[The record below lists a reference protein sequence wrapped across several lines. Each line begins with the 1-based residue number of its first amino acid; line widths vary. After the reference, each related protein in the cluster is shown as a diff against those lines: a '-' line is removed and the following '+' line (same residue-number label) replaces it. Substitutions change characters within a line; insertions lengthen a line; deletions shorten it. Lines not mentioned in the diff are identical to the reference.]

1 MSVVVRQ
8 NTLISQRV
16 EVALVYRS
24 MLGMDEALA
33 YLQRE
38 NVPESI
44 ALRVLG
50 DGHARS
56 RVETPASSPVASGTR
71 FEFCR
76 RRNQLHDAI
85 VEAALKIERKL
96 GREWAL
102 ALLRNE
108 QVPDS
113 VAIRILA
120 VGPRQLRCKTRVT
133 T

>member
-24 MLGMDEALA
+24 MLGMEEALA

-38 NVPESI
+38 NVPEAV

-50 DGHARS
+50 DDQTRS
-56 RVETPASSPVASGTR
+56 RAETPPGSPVVSGTR

-108 QVPDS
+108 QVPDN
-113 VAIRILA
+113 VASRILA
-120 VGPRQLRCKTRVT
+120 VGPRQLRCKNRVT
-133 T
+133 A